1 MTVAGR
7 PDVLVVGAGSA
18 GAVVA
23 ARLSEDGT
31 RRVLLLEAGP
41 DHPGSETTPALAGPD
56 FLAAITDP
64 GRTWHG
70 LVARRVAD
78 RDPRP
83 YVRGRGV
90 GGTSAINAMV
100 AIPGI
105 PDDYDRWAQ
114 LGADGW
120 SWAEVSPWFTGT
132 RLTLTVAADG
142 ERGPLGAA
150 LLRALP
156 AGAAAVP
163 LTRDRAGRRVSTNDA
178 YLEPARERAN
188 LTIRGDADVEQIL
201 VDGRRARGVRLAGG
215 EEIEA
220 EDVVLCAGAIHSP
233 ALLLRSGVE
242 RPAIGLHLKDHPSIA
257 IGLTYRDPAA
267 RPGPAIVPVTVLAR
281 RSSGEEPADLQLVAV
296 DRLGPG
302 DPVDAALMVALMQ
315 VHSEGRVHLAADD
328 PAGDPVVE
336 LNLLSDERDERRLLR
351 GVEMSAGLLD
361 DDPALRDLVEHDPP
375 PHDGESM
382 RANLGD
388 YFHASGTCRMGRPDD
403 EDAVVDPSCRVI
415 GHEALWVC
423 DASVMPDLPRANPHL
438 TIVAM
443 AELFASR
450 YRVARSSSIDSCR

>member
-1 MTVAGR
+1 MAGR

-23 ARLSEDGT
+23 ARLSEEGNCQ
-31 RRVLLLEAGP
+31 VMLLEAGP
-41 DHPGSETTPALAGPD
+41 DHPGAETSPALAGPD
-56 FLAAITDP
+56 FLAAIADP
-64 GRTWHG
+64 GRTWPG

-105 PDDYDRWAQ
+105 PDDYDRWAE
-114 LGADGW
+114 LGAAGW
-120 SWAEVSPWFTGT
+120 SWADLSPWFTRT
-132 RLTLTVAADG
+132 RLTLNAAEPD
-142 ERGPLGAA
+142 ERGALGRALLGAV
-150 LLRALP
+150 P

-178 YLEPARERAN
+178 YLEPARDRPN
-188 LTIRGDADVEQIL
+188 LTIRGDAHVERIL
-201 VDGRRARGVRLAGG
+201 LDGRRAHGVRLAGG
-215 EEIEA
+215 EEVEA
-220 EDVVLCAGAIHSP
+220 GDVILCAGAIHSP
-233 ALLLRSGVE
+233 ALLLRSNVD

-257 IGLTYRDPAA
+257 IGLTYRDRTD
-267 RPGPAIVPVTVLAR
+267 RPGPGVVPVTVVAR
-281 RSSGEEPADLQLVAV
+281 RSSGEEPADLQIVAV

-315 VHSEGRVHLAADD
+315 VHSEGRVGLTADD
-328 PAGDPVVE
+328 PSGEPDVE
-336 LNLLSDERDERRLLR
+336 LDLLTDERDERRLLR
-351 GVEMSAGLLD
+351 GVEMAIALLD
-361 DDPALRDLVEHDPP
+361 GDPGLRDLVEHDPP
-375 PHDGESM
+375 PHDGDSM

-388 YFHASGTCRMGRPDD
+388 YFHASGTCRMGRADD
-403 EDAVVDPSCRVI
+403 ADAVVDPSCRVI
-415 GHEALWVC
+415 GHDGLWVC

-450 YRVARSSSIDSCR
+450 YTVARSSSIDSCR